1 MREFLRRSFRQTD
14 GGAAVEFGI
23 IFPVFLVLILGV
35 VDYGAAI
42 FQIMAV
48 SNAAQVGAN
57 YAMLNGYDPTTIQN
71 KVNAATGIATTN
83 IAVSETCGCPTGSA
97 VSNVGCT
104 PPLPTCAGNQR
115 AGAYVTV
122 TITQAYS
129 PVAPG
134 ISSPLTASSFVR
146 VLQ

>member
-1 MREFLRRSFRQTD
+1 MRKFLRHIFRQTN
-14 GGAAVEFGI
+14 GGAAIEFGI
-23 IFPVFLVLILGV
+23 IFPIFPILIVGI
-35 VDYGAAI
+35 VDYGSVI

-57 YAMLNGYDPTTIQN
+57 YALLNGYQPTTIQN
-71 KVNAATGIATTN
+71 KVSAATGIAVGN
-83 IAVSETCGCPTGSA
+83 ISVKEICGCPTGST
-97 VSNVGCT
+97 VTDLGCA
-104 PPLPTCAGNQR
+104 PPLPTCVGNQT

-122 TITQAYS
+122 KITQPYS

-134 ISSPLTASSFVR
+134 IPSPLTATAFVR